1 MAYWILSGASDD
13 SANVKLLEAA
23 KKATRE
29 SPGYHVEV
37 SATYDNNKITFSG
50 DIAGDDFD
58 LTLAGSSPIRV
69 RSVRDKYWSSSDNG
83 SSWSPTERD
92 RAVYNLAIAAVSG
105 HVPSN
110 WRVEVVRSESIPAGS
125 LIWLEAKPN
134 PPPSWGD
141 LNPNLPRF
149 GIVQSGDG
157 STFLQRYKGAVTFMG
172 APIFA
177 EVTYSSIGVIG
188 RIIAPQ

>member
-1 MAYWILSGASDD
+1 MAYRILSGASDD

-29 SPGYHVEV
+29 SSGYHVEV

-50 DIAGDDFD
+50 NIAGDDFD

-92 RAVYNLAIAAVSG
+92 RGVYNLAIAAVSG
-105 HVPSN
+105 YVPSN
-110 WRVEVVRSESIPAGS
+110 CRVEVVRRESIPAGS
-125 LIWLEAKPN
+125 LIWLEVKPD
-134 PPPSWGD
+134 PPPSG

-157 STFLQRYKGAVTFMG
+157 STFLQRYKGAVGFMG

-188 RIIAPQ
+188 RIIAP

>member
-29 SPGYHVEV
+29 SSGYHVEV

-134 PPPSWGD
+134 PPP
-141 LNPNLPRF
+141 
-149 GIVQSGDG
+149 GDG